1 MFQFSDVVHSTSIF
15 LPWINRTE
23 TGLSWARLWPYSS
36 LTRNYFSSFELN
48 LGSGHNPTQSL
59 SHFFAW
65 KVINELQGF
74 TEGVVSGVAMAKVEE
89 AIALG
94 AIIGL
99 ISKDVAILEK
109 LSLGKVKVSKTMNL
123 NEGSQL
129 GVRDGDGLKERD

>member
-1 MFQFSDVVHSTSIF
+1 M
-15 LPWINRTE
+15 
-23 TGLSWARLWPYSS
+23 
-36 LTRNYFSSFELN
+36 
-48 LGSGHNPTQSL
+48 
-59 SHFFAW
+59 
-65 KVINELQGF
+65 
-74 TEGVVSGVAMAKVEE
+74 VSGVAMAKVEE